1 MANDRRSS
9 DLADPLLGYFGLSL
23 FPRTFRDSSTVSKP
37 SGHDNIDSL
46 HSYLKSMAL
55 RSPTKLLEQAKS
67 ILDGG
72 SELLNP
78 NFPSDVASEDNCGPI
93 SEKLKE
99 NPPERRP
106 ALGRKRARFSLKPDS
121 SQPTMVLEPSLDIDK
136 LQDPEEYF
144 LAHEKLE
151 NAKKELQRQRGG
163 VLMDLNQYNLST
175 TARHRRPGIL
185 GRSVS
190 YKHHYSSLVS
200 DNDENLMPSPATVE
214 QMIVSPSNYSSQ
226 VEMVD
231 PNVALQER
239 ELTETVDPSVESLER
254 ELTVSVTQA
263 ENKVDEILDELL
275 SGNCE
280 DLDGDGA
287 LTFLQERLQI
297 KPIDLDK
304 LCLPEL
310 HDIQRNDFKSSGGN
324 WLRHRDSLSDIK
336 SMLEGLSSK
345 TPIKKGQV
353 VESFVHTLASPT
365 PPKSPFASICLL
377 KRHILQSN
385 LTSDPFSVLKVNLSP
400 ARNSSTV
407 KSSDKQSDQIENG
420 KELSFSAKLKSVIL
434 EGDDIAVANKSSHEV
449 VHVITGDSTPPF
461 EKTVNNDSRRL
472 GVGINS
478 GLSGSHADL
487 DGNIRNNNVDD
498 LRRLDADTDV
508 QINRTNELEDNSST
522 VKSSDKQS
530 DQIENG
536 KKLSFSAKLKS
547 VILEGDDIAVANKSS
562 HEVVHVI
569 TGDSTPPSEKAVNND
584 SRRLGVGINSGLS
597 GSHANLDGNIRSN
610 NVDDLRRLDADTD
623 VQINRTNELED
634 NSSTVKSSDKQSDQI
649 ENGKELSFS
658 AKLKSVLLEGD
669 DIAVANKSSH
679 EVVHVITGDST
690 PPSEKAV
697 NNDSR
702 RLGVGINS
710 GLSGSHADLDG
721 NIRNN
726 NVDDLRR
733 LDADTDV
740 QINRTNEL
748 EDKEA
753 EPCAHPDQNIED
765 STLEKLNSSDS
776 QGDQPTPAVVE
787 AHDMDGP
794 SKTGDDDLEQC
805 TEKILE
811 PSGESLN
818 KRSKAKTPPRRER
831 KRKEI
836 SGRQSLAGAGTLWS
850 SGVRRSTRIK
860 MRPLEYWKGER
871 FLYGRVHKSLTS
883 VIGVKYVSP
892 AKGDGKPTIKVK
904 SYVSDEYKELVDLAA
919 LH

>member
-1 MANDRRSS
+1 
-9 DLADPLLGYFGLSL
+9 
-23 FPRTFRDSSTVSKP
+23 
-37 SGHDNIDSL
+37 
-46 HSYLKSMAL
+46 MAL

-175 TARHRRPGIL
+175 AARHRRPGIL

-214 QMIVSPSNYSSQ
+214 QKIVSPSNYSSQ
-226 VEMVD
+226 VEMMD

-275 SGNCE
+275 SGNCQ

-310 HDIQRNDFKSSGGN
+310 HDIQRNEFKSSGGN

-336 SMLEGLSSK
+336 TMLEGLSSK

-407 KSSDKQSDQIENG
+407 KSSDKQSDQIDNG

-434 EGDDIAVANKSSHEV
+434 DDIAVANKSSHEV

-461 EKTVNNDSRRL
+461 EKAVNNDSRRL

-478 GLSGSHADL
+478 GLSGSHAD
-487 DGNIRNNNVDD
+487 
-498 LRRLDADTDV
+498 
-508 QINRTNELEDNSST
+508 
-522 VKSSDKQS
+522 
-530 DQIENG
+530 
-536 KKLSFSAKLKS
+536 
-547 VILEGDDIAVANKSS
+547 
-562 HEVVHVI
+562 
-569 TGDSTPPSEKAVNND
+569 
-584 SRRLGVGINSGLS
+584 
-597 GSHANLDGNIRSN
+597 LDGNIRSN

-634 NSSTVKSSDKQSDQI
+634 KVGD
-649 ENGKELSFS
+649 
-658 AKLKSVLLEGD
+658 VL
-669 DIAVANKSSH
+669 
-679 EVVHVITGDST
+679 
-690 PPSEKAV
+690 
-697 NNDSR
+697 
-702 RLGVGINS
+702 
-710 GLSGSHADLDG
+710 
-721 NIRNN
+721 
-726 NVDDLRR
+726 
-733 LDADTDV
+733 
-740 QINRTNEL
+740 Q
-748 EDKEA
+748 EA
-753 EPCAHPDQNIED
+753 EPRAHPDQNIED
-765 STLEKLNSSDS
+765 STLEQLNSSES

-794 SKTGDDDLEQC
+794 SKTGDDDPEQC

-818 KRSKAKTPPRRER
+818 KRSKEKTPPHRER

-871 FLYGRVHKSLTS
+871 FLYGRVHKSLTT